1 MTEDTFRPSQVT
13 VTDRKRVA
21 NGYIKVDQIRLRHEQ
36 YAGGMGL
43 EIQREVI
50 NRGDAAAILLYDAP
64 RDRVVLIEQ
73 FRPAAWDTGM
83 SNPWLLEIVAG
94 IIDAGEDAESVARRE
109 SVEECGLAPNSVI
122 RFAHTLVSPGVM
134 TESVTFF
141 CGQVDSE
148 GAGGLHGLPEEG
160 EDIKVV
166 VMNADRFI
174 AMARD
179 GEISNGTCL
188 IAAQW
193 FAMNRDDLRSQ
204 WGS

>member
-1 MTEDTFRPSQVT
+1 MTKDTFRPSQVT

-36 YAGGMGL
+36 YAGGMGP
-43 EIQREVI
+43 EIQREVV

-64 RDRVVLIEQ
+64 RDRVVLVEQ
-73 FRPAAWDTGM
+73 FRPAAWDKGM
-83 SNPWLLEIVAG
+83 KNPWLLEIVAG
-94 IIDAGEDAESVARRE
+94 IIDPGEDAESVARRE
-109 SVEECGLAPNSVI
+109 SVEECGLTPNNLI
-122 RFAHTLVSPGVM
+122 HFAQVLASPGVL
-134 TESVTFF
+134 TESISFF

-148 GAGGLHGLPEEG
+148 GAGGLHGLAEEG

-166 VMNADRFI
+166 VLDADRFI

-179 GEISNGTCL
+179 GELSNGTCL

-193 FAMNRDDLRSQ
+193 FALNRNDLRAK
-204 WGS
+204 WA

>member
-1 MTEDTFRPSQVT
+1 MTKDSFHPSQVT
-13 VTDRKRVA
+13 VTERKRVA

-36 YAGGMGL
+36 YAGGMGP

-50 NRGDAAAILLYDAP
+50 NRGNAAAILLYDAP

-83 SNPWLLEIVAG
+83 DNPWLLEIVAG
-94 IIDAGEDAESVARRE
+94 IIDAGEDAETVARRE
-109 SVEECGLAPNSVI
+109 SVEECGLAPSEVI

-141 CGQVDSE
+141 CGRVDSE
-148 GAGGLHGLPEEG
+148 GAGGIHGLPEEG
-160 EDIKVV
+160 EDIRVV
-166 VMNADRFI
+166 VLDADRFL
-174 AMARD
+174 AMVRD
-179 GEISNGTCL
+179 GTITNGTCL

-193 FAMNRDDLRSQ
+193 FTLNRTELRIK
-204 WGS
+204 WA